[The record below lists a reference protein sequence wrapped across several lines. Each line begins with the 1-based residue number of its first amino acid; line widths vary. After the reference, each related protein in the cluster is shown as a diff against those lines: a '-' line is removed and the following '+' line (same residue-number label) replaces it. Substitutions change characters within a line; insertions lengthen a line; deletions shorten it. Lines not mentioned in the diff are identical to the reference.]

1 MNRLIKGSLII
12 QWEVIEKMNLI
23 GQKVKSVKLGE
34 GTIVRQ
40 DEENNGKEYII
51 IKFEAGEKKFQYP
64 ESFRHYL
71 RFIDNNLQNE
81 VEQLLNKEVV
91 IPTPIPVEKTVF
103 PPFYSLYMDR
113 DVKLSFEEV
122 ENKFKIKIRG
132 FGRGINITPDA
143 IILISKVAKNKNEFV
158 YHDYWT
164 KEEDY
169 IYSGE
174 GKIGDQLLTRGNAA
188 IANAASV
195 GKKIHL
201 LIKMSSKEYYY
212 QGEFKVI
219 DYYQEIDVD
228 EEGKS
233 RKEYKFRLRKV

>member
-1 MNRLIKGSLII
+1 MDHLIKGSSII
-12 QWEVIEKMNLI
+12 QWEANEKMNLI
-23 GQKVKSVKLGE
+23 GQKVNSVKLGE
-34 GTIVRQ
+34 GTIIRQ
-40 DEENNGKEYII
+40 DEENNGKEYLT

-64 ESFRHYL
+64 ESFLQYL
-71 RFIDNNLQNE
+71 KFVDNNLQNE

-91 IPTPIPVEKTVF
+91 IPAPIPVEKIIF

-113 DVKLSFEEV
+113 DVNLSFEEV
-122 ENKFKIKIRG
+122 ENKFKIKLRG
-132 FGRGINITPDA
+132 FGRGINITQDA

-164 KEEDY
+164 KEGDY

-174 GKIGDQLLTRGNAA
+174 GKTGDQLLTRGNAA

-212 QGEFKVI
+212 QGEFKAI
-219 DYYQEIDVD
+219 DYYQEIDDD
-228 EEGKS
+228 EEG
-233 RKEYKFRLRKV
+233 RPRREYKFRLRKV

>member
-1 MNRLIKGSLII
+1 MNCLIKGSLII

-23 GQKVKSVKLGE
+23 GQNVKSVKLGE

-81 VEQLLNKEVV
+81 VEQLL
-91 IPTPIPVEKTVF
+91 I
-103 PPFYSLYMDR
+103 YSLYMDR

-122 ENKFKIKIRG
+122 ENKFKIKMRG

>member
-81 VEQLLNKEVV
+81 VEQLLNK
-91 IPTPIPVEKTVF
+91 
-103 PPFYSLYMDR
+103 MDR

-122 ENKFKIKIRG
+122 ENKFKIKMRG